1 MTWFEAH
8 GVTTIWA
15 DPAGSS
21 KSGDLPALSPTT
33 VTTPPSVVTTGL
45 PATRSEPFGAATLA
59 PGAPVPAG
67 CVPVNPG
74 GALGWQAATTP
85 TSHDETGRAR
95 GRGRRW
101 TPTAH
106 TLTDLS
112 QLVDRSRR
120 AGRRR

>member
-8 GVTTIWA
+8 GVTTISA

-21 KSGDLPALSPTT
+21 KSGDLPAAETDDRDP
-33 VTTPPSVVTTGL
+33 PPSVVTTGV

-85 TSHDETGRAR
+85 RATTR
-95 GRGRRW
+95 PAAARPRTRVD
-101 TPTAH
+101 PDRH